1 MNELK
6 ILNNDNSEKKIE
18 TPNSG
23 KKKKKNDFNRQL
35 ISLSPKKVRYKKKFT
50 NNFKRT
56 NSISAEDNK
65 NIKKM
70 KRMSI
75 FNVSKNVDLHSVKYL
90 DKKNKKF
97 MEILNIISKSNK
109 YRDKNEK
116 EAVINFLNNNK
127 IREEITDDLE
137 YFHLNIRK
145 YLNYIL
151 EDISLQEFS
160 YLDIIYY
167 DKDIPNNFYYIL
179 NDTNVGEYDLNITEE
194 LIDFENYFLY
204 LYELND
210 LYEKYNEKKVF
221 SQKININ
228 DSNEDN
234 YFIDSYLIRKIID
247 ENNKIYNILS
257 YNDIKDVKEIIIKTK
272 LYNFIEKI
280 EKAEVNTFNK
290 EENIDEKEIDEEKE
304 EEKLYNTYHEEI
316 MKIHNDYNADLNIIN
331 YDIVINKETS
341 YKKYLSFFKE
351 SISSDPTIL
360 HYIKLLNNPGKNS
373 IKKIKYKKIKNHK
386 KFEYF
391 GNFSSTS
398 CLSYYKNF
406 TTRKFIT
413 KSETNSTLVLC
424 FNKSE
429 YFHKISNILKEEKE
443 KNIIFFH
450 DEYIFKD
457 VNMEYF
463 AKKIFPDFKLNFNT
477 KGDKIF
483 TQNEQ
488 SKNLI
493 ILKEGIIELQMQNTS
508 LSELSQKIN
517 YIKDLLLRIIKEDK
531 NNSNKL
537 IEQIS
542 KLEMDNKTDLQMNL
556 VKELINKK
564 LNIVFSR
571 CSRGFFGEYE
581 CFYNIP
587 SLLTGI
593 VVSENSEE
601 YFYSYQKYNHL
612 NSYTLSLNER
622 FEEYS
627 FNKLYNLLKRMFNIY
642 NSYWKILNKQYS
654 YANLLKEENE
664 EDNNKINNNI
674 KYDIE
679 FANNSDNINNIN
691 KQDNF
696 TNENI
701 NRNLK
706 ISQSQDIKK
715 FKLFNPLTK
724 TIFGNKFKEIINN
737 NFEPISND
745 GLVNKNKAN
754 QIKEKEEKKS
764 KIKQWDFNIYQSK
777 INSLHSDRL
786 KMKNLEKMNLIKKNK
801 IDNYKKKPKDASKP
815 SVKTNNNLKNKIFK
829 QKNAKK
835 IDKNILKNI
844 FLPPIL
850 NTNTIE
856 KNDDNNTF
864 RSTLKSHIFKKTI
877 NFENFMNKNTVS
889 KSERKKYTINHDIK
903 KVSINFLKT
912 RKTKYF
918 MNLDDSDEYE
928 CSWGEEYYYSN
939 Q

>member
-6 ILNNDNSEKKIE
+6 LLINNDNSENSKE
-18 TPNSG
+18 TQKSG
-23 KKKKKNDFNRQL
+23 KKKKMNDFNRQL
-35 ISLSPKKVRYKKKFT
+35 TSLFRYKKKFT

-56 NSISAEDNK
+56 NTISAEDNK

-75 FNVSKNVDLHSVKYL
+75 FNISKNVDLHSVKYL

-116 EAVINFLNNNK
+116 EAIINFLNNNK
-127 IREEITDDLE
+127 IREEIADDLE

-151 EDISLQEFS
+151 EDISMQAYS

-204 LYELND
+204 LNELND
-210 LYEKYNEKKVF
+210 LYEKYKEKKVF
-221 SQKININ
+221 SQTININ
-228 DSNEDN
+228 DSNEDK

-272 LYNFIEKI
+272 LYNFIEST

-290 EENIDEKEIDEEKE
+290 EENIDENEVDEEKE

-331 YDIVINKETS
+331 YDIVINKKIS
-341 YKKYLSFFKE
+341 YKRYLSFFKE
-351 SISSDPTIL
+351 SISSDPTVL
-360 HYIKLLNNPGKNS
+360 HYIKLLNNPVKNS
-373 IKKIKYKKIKNHK
+373 IKKINYKKIKNHK

-391 GNFSSTS
+391 GNFAYTS

-429 YFHKISNILKEEKE
+429 YLHKISNILKEEKE

-450 DEYIFKD
+450 DIYIFKD
-457 VNMEYF
+457 MNMEYF
-463 AKKIFPDFKLNFNT
+463 AKKIFPDFKLDFNT

-488 SKNLI
+488 SNNLI
-493 ILKEGIIELQMQNTS
+493 MLKEGIIELQMQNTS
-508 LSELSQKIN
+508 LSELSQKIK
-517 YIKDLLLRIIKEDK
+517 YIKDLLLRIIKENK

-537 IEQIS
+537 LEQIS
-542 KLEMDNKTDLQMNL
+542 KLEMDNKTNLQMNL

-587 SLLTGI
+587 SLLTGV

-601 YFYSYQKYNHL
+601 YFYSYQKYNQL
-612 NSYTLSLNER
+612 NSYNLSLNER

-642 NSYWKILNKQYS
+642 NSYWKILNTQYS
-654 YANLLKEENE
+654 YANLIKEENE
-664 EDNNKINNNI
+664 EDNKINNNI
-674 KYDIE
+674 KNDIKL
-679 FANNSDNINNIN
+679 ANNSGNINTIN
-691 KQDNF
+691 KEDNF
-696 TNENI
+696 RIEN
-701 NRNLK
+701 NNKNLK
-706 ISQSQDIKK
+706 ISQSLDIKK
-715 FKLFNPLTK
+715 FKVFNPLTK

-737 NFEPISND
+737 NIEPTSNE
-745 GLVNKNKAN
+745 GIVSKNKTN
-754 QIKEKEEKKS
+754 QIKEKEEKKF
-764 KIKQWDFNIYQSK
+764 KIKQWDFNIYQNK
-777 INSLHSDRL
+777 INSFHSDRL

-801 IDNYKKKPKDASKP
+801 LDDYKNKPNDASKP
-815 SVKTNNNLKNKIFK
+815 SVITNNILKKKFFK

-835 IDKNILKNI
+835 IKKNILKNI
-844 FLPPIL
+844 FLPPISDTSA
-850 NTNTIE
+850 NE

-864 RSTLKSHIFKKTI
+864 RSTLKSHIFKKSI
-877 NFENFMNKNTVS
+877 NFENLMNKDTVS
-889 KSERKKYTINHDIK
+889 KSERKKNTINHDIK

-918 MNLDDSDEYE
+918 INLNDSDEYD

>member
-6 ILNNDNSEKKIE
+6 LLINNDNSENIKE
-18 TPNSG
+18 TQKPG
-23 KKKKKNDFNRQL
+23 KKKKMNDFNRQL
-35 ISLSPKKVRYKKKFT
+35 TSLFRYKKKFT

-56 NSISAEDNK
+56 NTISVEDNK

-75 FNVSKNVDLHSVKYL
+75 FNISKNVDLHSVKYL

-116 EAVINFLNNNK
+116 EAIINFLNNNK
-127 IREEITDDLE
+127 IREEIADDLE

-151 EDISLQEFS
+151 EDISMQAYS

-204 LYELND
+204 LNELND
-210 LYEKYNEKKVF
+210 LYEKYKEKKVF
-221 SQKININ
+221 SQTININ
-228 DSNEDN
+228 DSNEDK

-272 LYNFIEKI
+272 LYNFIEST

-290 EENIDEKEIDEEKE
+290 EENTDENEVDEEKE
-304 EEKLYNTYHEEI
+304 EVKLYNTYHEEI

-331 YDIVINKETS
+331 YDIVINKKIS
-341 YKKYLSFFKE
+341 YKRYLSFFKE
-351 SISSDPTIL
+351 SISSDPTVL
-360 HYIKLLNNPGKNS
+360 HYIKLLNNPVKNS
-373 IKKIKYKKIKNHK
+373 IKKINYKKIKNHK

-391 GNFSSTS
+391 GNFAYTS

-429 YFHKISNILKEEKE
+429 YLHKISNILKEEKE

-450 DEYIFKD
+450 DVYIFKD
-457 VNMEYF
+457 MNMEYF
-463 AKKIFPDFKLNFNT
+463 AKKIFPDFKLDFNT

-488 SKNLI
+488 SNNLI
-493 ILKEGIIELQMQNTS
+493 MLKEGIIELQMQNTS
-508 LSELSQKIN
+508 LSELSQKIK
-517 YIKDLLLRIIKEDK
+517 YIKDLLLRIIKENK

-537 IEQIS
+537 LEQIS
-542 KLEMDNKTDLQMNL
+542 KLEMDNKTNLQMNL

-587 SLLTGI
+587 SLLTGV

-601 YFYSYQKYNHL
+601 YFYSYQKYNQL
-612 NSYTLSLNER
+612 NSYILSLNER

-642 NSYWKILNKQYS
+642 NSYWKILNTQYS
-654 YANLLKEENE
+654 YANLIKEENE
-664 EDNNKINNNI
+664 EDNKINNNI
-674 KYDIE
+674 KNDIKL
-679 FANNSDNINNIN
+679 ANNSGNINTIN
-691 KQDNF
+691 KEDNF
-696 TNENI
+696 RIEN
-701 NRNLK
+701 NNKNLK

-715 FKLFNPLTK
+715 FKVFNPLTK

-737 NFEPISND
+737 NIEPTSNE
-745 GLVNKNKAN
+745 GIVSKNKTN
-754 QIKEKEEKKS
+754 QIKEKEEKKF
-764 KIKQWDFNIYQSK
+764 KIKQWDFNIYQNK
-777 INSLHSDRL
+777 INSFHSDRL
-786 KMKNLEKMNLIKKNK
+786 ILKNLEKMNLIKKNK
-801 IDNYKKKPKDASKP
+801 LDDYKNKPNDASKP
-815 SVKTNNNLKNKIFK
+815 SVITNNILKKKFFK

-835 IDKNILKNI
+835 IKKNILKNI
-844 FLPPIL
+844 FLPPISDTSA
-850 NTNTIE
+850 NE

-864 RSTLKSHIFKKTI
+864 RSTLKSHIFKKSI
-877 NFENFMNKNTVS
+877 NFENLMNKDTVS
-889 KSERKKYTINHDIK
+889 KSERKKNTINHDIK

-918 MNLDDSDEYE
+918 INLNDSDEYD